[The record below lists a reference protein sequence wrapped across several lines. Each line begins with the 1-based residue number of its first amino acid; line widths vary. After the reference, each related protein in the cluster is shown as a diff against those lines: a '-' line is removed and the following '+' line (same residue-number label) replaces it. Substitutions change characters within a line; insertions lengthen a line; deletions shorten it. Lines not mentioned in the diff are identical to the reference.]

1 MVTRLYLRGMLD
13 APAPCPGMLLDPSSQ
28 RDGDGQQDNENQR
41 TDQEGLGFGEVQ
53 IKERIERELPGPHN
67 TDSYS
72 NGEQDQIILI
82 AALAVPE
89 ALWPVNFRNG
99 HEHNPTDKQCSDRS
113 DEANRQQEATDKLTQ
128 SSNNRPQASRA
139 KSQMCHHLT
148 GSGQPMAAEEAKEFL
163 DAMSNKDETSN
174 ET

>member
-13 APAPCPGMLLDPSSQ
+13 APAPCPDMLLDPSSQ

-67 TDSYS
+67 TNSYS
-72 NGEQDQIILI
+72 NGEQDQVVFI

-89 ALWPVNFRNG
+89 ALRPVNFRNG
-99 HEHNPTDKQCSDRS
+99 HEHNPTDEQCSDRS
-113 DEANRQQEATDKLTQ
+113 DTANRQQEATNKLTQ
-128 SSNNRPQASRA
+128 SSDNCPPAGRA
-139 KSQMCHHLT
+139 QLQLCHHLAC
-148 GSGQPMAAEEAKEFL
+148 SGQPMTAEDAKEFL
-163 DAMSNKDETSN
+163 GAMSNKDETSN
-174 ET
+174 EM

>member
-28 RDGDGQQDNENQR
+28 RDRDGQQDNEYQR
-41 TDQEGLGFGEVQ
+41 TDQEGPGFGEVQ
-53 IKERIERELPGPHN
+53 AKERIERELPGPHN

-72 NGEQDQIILI
+72 NGEQDQVVFI

-89 ALWPVNFRNG
+89 ALWPVNFRNS
-99 HEHNPTDKQCSDRS
+99 HEHNPTDEQRGDRS

-128 SSNNRPQASRA
+128 SSDNCPPASRA
-139 KSQMCHHLT
+139 KPQMCHHLA
-148 GSGQPMAAEEAKEFL
+148 GSGQSMAAKDAREFL
-163 DAMSNKDETSN
+163 GAMSNKDKTSN

>member
-113 DEANRQQEATDKLTQ
+113 DEANRQQ
-128 SSNNRPQASRA
+128 ASRA